1 MSAIGFV
8 NTQAFREA
16 AIHWEKYKKYDD
28 GVPGTYYH
36 KDYWNR
42 EIDRCVNGYT
52 TGGIKISGYNY
63 HYLNYTR
70 IEVTERTY
78 GVVHKTL
85 PKNAKVH
92 GNRKEMFPDFWDV
105 DFAFFTCVEIAE
117 VGITI
122 EELKKLPMVLSVN
135 YDCLTGGYHIVYLK
149 PRGVGAPQPHSEIV
163 ITPDGEKTIGEIQI
177 GDKVFDRE
185 GNPSKVIEKYSK
197 GLQEVW
203 EVTLLDGR
211 VVKCGG
217 NHVWSVMFNKKQRDI
232 TTEQMLALGLIYSHS
247 TGQKTYK
254 FKLPEIKPVKYE
266 KKELPIHPYILGA
279 LLGDGDT
286 FSKNVRI
293 ANDDEELLERFRTI
307 LGEGYKLTK
316 DSSNNNYT
324 IVFIDNHN
332 KEVKEKY
339 SISPKAD
346 RGRVNPLKRE
356 LDKLGLTVKCENKF
370 IPEIYKKGSVKQ
382 RVELLKGLMDTDGS
396 ISEQGYCEFSNI
408 SLTLIKDLAY
418 ICRSLGLYCTYSF
431 SNREREMNITDRL
444 GKTTCFIENGYW
456 RLYIATNKNIF
467 YISRKSK
474 RINTSKATKTQ
485 VPIINIKRTG
495 IFEEH
500 SCLSVD
506 NKEHLYL
513 TRDFIPT
520 HNSWKAAS
528 MAERNYAC
536 IRGSKTYMLANDKTF
551 LTEDGLW
558 TKYLAM
564 RDWQIANAA
573 GLGKQSDYKKDR
585 SNMHFEASREVNG
598 QRVGFKSEVIGVSL
612 NNDWQKARGKR
623 GKLVLYEEL
632 GKFPN
637 ADKAWRINRR
647 SMEEGNV
654 VYGLQLGFGTGGTKD
669 ANFEALKAMFFDPK
683 AYNILCFDNIYGE
696 NKDDN
701 KVVGM
706 FTPAYMSIAFKDADG
721 NSDIEAAKE
730 YLLSERAIA
739 AEAKDQ
745 TVLPAMKAEDPFTPE
760 EAVLVTGNN
769 KFVSEGLIQH
779 AKRVEALGLYKSMP
793 TAGKFYR
800 DGYELKFKPDADMAK
815 RAVYKF
821 PHNLNSTLEG
831 CPLVYYQ
838 PYKKNGLVPDN
849 LYKICVDNYEHDS
862 TTGDSIGVAY
872 VIEQANNFTPTRG
885 DIISASLIGRPETQE
900 EFNKFLFELAEFYNA
915 EVAFENDKPGDIVGY
930 AKRHKKLQYL
940 ADEFELAYDE
950 NLKTSEHSTRKFG
963 MSMQGGKENKRKKQG
978 DIYTR
983 DWINEVRNEN
993 PETGEIRYNYHT
1005 VYDLG
1010 LLQEW
1015 INYDIDANRDRQSAW
1030 RVGMYHQQELLYNE
1044 VVPQVRK
1051 TEDSK
1056 SRFFAR
1062 ELY

>member
-16 AIHWEKYKKYDD
+16 AVHWEKYKKYDD

-149 PRGVGAPQPHSEIV
+149 PRGVGA
-163 ITPDGEKTIGEIQI
+163 
-177 GDKVFDRE
+177 
-185 GNPSKVIEKYSK
+185 
-197 GLQEVW
+197 
-203 EVTLLDGR
+203 
-211 VVKCGG
+211 
-217 NHVWSVMFNKKQRDI
+217 
-232 TTEQMLALGLIYSHS
+232 
-247 TGQKTYK
+247 
-254 FKLPEIKPVKYE
+254 
-266 KKELPIHPYILGA
+266 
-279 LLGDGDT
+279 
-286 FSKNVRI
+286 
-293 ANDDEELLERFRTI
+293 
-307 LGEGYKLTK
+307 
-316 DSSNNNYT
+316 
-324 IVFIDNHN
+324 
-332 KEVKEKY
+332 
-339 SISPKAD
+339 
-346 RGRVNPLKRE
+346 
-356 LDKLGLTVKCENKF
+356 
-370 IPEIYKKGSVKQ
+370 
-382 RVELLKGLMDTDGS
+382 
-396 ISEQGYCEFSNI
+396 
-408 SLTLIKDLAY
+408 
-418 ICRSLGLYCTYSF
+418 
-431 SNREREMNITDRL
+431 
-444 GKTTCFIENGYW
+444 
-456 RLYIATNKNIF
+456 
-467 YISRKSK
+467 
-474 RINTSKATKTQ
+474 
-485 VPIINIKRTG
+485 
-495 IFEEH
+495 
-500 SCLSVD
+500 
-506 NKEHLYL
+506 
-513 TRDFIPT
+513 
-520 HNSWKAAS
+520 SWKAAS

-779 AKRVEALGLYKSMP
+779 AKRVEALCLYKSMP

-800 DGYELKFKPDADMAK
+800 EGFELKFKPDADMAK

-983 DWINEVRNEN
+983 DWINEVRSEN

-1051 TEDSK
+1051 IEDSK

-1062 ELY
+1062 KLY